1 MVFLLWLAIATCAP
15 FFQTPPERSRTNPFP
30 HTAKSI
36 QMGRQLYLKHCASCH
51 DPNGKP
57 VVPVDPGAARPADL
71 TQPKNWVHG
80 MTDPEMFDTLMEG
93 TEEMAGFKDKL
104 RDNEIWHVIHFVR
117 SLWPRNQKSPPR
129 RGS

>member
-1 MVFLLWLAIATCAP
+1 MVLLLWLALAACDA
-15 FFQTPPERSRTNPFP
+15 FFQTPRERPRTNPFP

-36 QMGRQLYLKHCASCH
+36 QVGRQIYLKHCANCH
-51 DPNGKP
+51 DLMGKP
-57 VVPVDPGAARPADL
+57 VLPADPGAARPADL

-93 TEEMAGFKDKL
+93 TEEMAGFRDKL
-104 RDNEIWHVIHFVR
+104 RDNDIWYVIHFVR

-129 RGS
+129 RV